1 MATKVEMVE
10 KYTAQLETLGVKVDA
25 DVLDWATDRVGPA
38 NYNRDAQTVAAS
50 DPEEVKRV
58 YTNFVA
64 DELEETDEE
73 KGMAAIADVLEQ
85 MKECGS
91 NKYRAVVYYLLSKK
105 YGK

>member
-1 MATKVEMVE
+1 MIE
-10 KYTAQLETLGVKVDA
+10 KYNTQLGELGVSVDV

-38 NYNRDAQTVAAS
+38 NYDADGQLVSAT

-64 DELEETDEE
+64 DELAETDQE
-73 KGMAAIADVLEQ
+73 KGMAAIMAVLEQ
-85 MKECGS
+85 MAGM
-91 NKYRAVVYYLLSKK
+91 NRKYRAVVYYLLAKK